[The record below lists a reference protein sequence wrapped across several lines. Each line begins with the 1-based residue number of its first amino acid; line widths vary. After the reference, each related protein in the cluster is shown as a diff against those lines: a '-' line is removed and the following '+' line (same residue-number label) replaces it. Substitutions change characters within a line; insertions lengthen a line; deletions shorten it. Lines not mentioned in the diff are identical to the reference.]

1 MLIVAPAWGP
11 WHPFTTGFS
20 YMGAPLPSSA
30 RKIVI
35 CDSNAIIHA
44 NPNDPFSSLPA
55 EIMKEIAD
63 CTDMVDY
70 LNLRLA
76 SRVMASL
83 FHTQS
88 FWRQRFNIHMER
100 GFLNCLLDEDKSGGY
115 SSKANW
121 HKIYYKTE
129 PARML
134 KQHSRNSCQRILAKY
149 WFWLRISWIRDTCVK
164 RKISNAPLP
173 EEEQKVVTD
182 ACWHTVNGLLAGGTR
197 YWVPKRPQDCPIM
210 ESAILPKAFSK
221 VGFWVFQTPTRN
233 FIAGMEFISD
243 SMVPNIGFGYQ
254 IPGKKCIIDIDIES
268 REQLRGFEV
277 SISPEGIHAIRVC
290 TSGVRSASEQ
300 ESELHASRWIG
311 SPEEPGKN
319 RQVSENCSLVSNKEI
334 FAIQAGFDVSWN

>member
-11 WHPFTTGFS
+11 WHPFTSGFS
-20 YMGAPLPSSA
+20 YMGAPLPGFHKQA
-30 RKIVI
+30 AIRE
-35 CDSNAIIHA
+35 SNTVIHA
-44 NPNDPFSSLPA
+44 NPTDPFSSLPA
-55 EIMKEIAD
+55 EIMKIIAD
-63 CTDMVDY
+63 WTDMVDY

-100 GFLNCLLDEDKSGGY
+100 GFLSCLVEEDKSRGC
-115 SSKANW
+115 SSQADW

-134 KQHSRNSCQRILAKY
+134 RQHGRNSCQRILARY
-149 WFWLRISWIRDTCVK
+149 WFCLRISWIRDTYVK
-164 RKISNAPLP
+164 RKISYAPLP
-173 EEEQKVVTD
+173 EDEQKVFTN
-182 ACWHTVNGLLAGGTR
+182 ACWHTVNGLLAAGSR
-197 YWVPKRPQDCPIM
+197 YWIPKRPQDCPVK
-210 ESAILPKAFSK
+210 ESVILPQAFAK
-221 VGFWVFQTPTRN
+221 VGFWVFQTPTRT

-243 SMVPNIGFGYQ
+243 SMVPNIGLGYQ
-254 IPGKKCIIDIDIES
+254 IPGRKCIIDIES

-319 RQVSENCSLVSNKEI
+319 RQISEICSLVSNKEI
-334 FAIQAGFDVSWN
+334 FAIQAGFDVSWD